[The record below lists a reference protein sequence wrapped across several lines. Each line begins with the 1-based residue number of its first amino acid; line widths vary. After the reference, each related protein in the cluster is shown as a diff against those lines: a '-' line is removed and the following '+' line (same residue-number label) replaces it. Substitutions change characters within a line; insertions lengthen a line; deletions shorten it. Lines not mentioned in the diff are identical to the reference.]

1 MLIWEA
7 DFYRC
12 PLQDERGQ
20 PLWELFICDPAG
32 SWRYT
37 AFCPQS
43 SASANWLVEQLQ
55 QLVNSGQAL
64 PERIAVFR
72 PQAFS
77 LLETAGNQLGIRVEP
92 TRNVPTLK
100 QWLQERS
107 REYSQLP
114 NYTGQ
119 PHNPLDL
126 EKPPPLPLPESLW
139 GEQWRFASLP
149 AAEIPEAFTGRMIP
163 ILEVPESLLPIQL
176 GLASTSPI
184 PGVVIDAGRASMR
197 LARWLQEARP
207 VALNYLTGA
216 PDGLI
221 LEAGLVDRWVVATFD
236 DPEVK
241 RAAQVYEQRKQ
252 LSKGLHFLL
261 VQPDNSGMTFSGFW
275 LLRLEH

>member
-1 MLIWEA
+1 MSVWEA

-12 PLQDERGQ
+12 PLQDEKGQ
-20 PLWELFICDPAG
+20 SLWELFVCDPAG
-32 SWRYT
+32 SLRYS

-43 SASANWLVEQLQ
+43 AANAGWLVEQLQ
-55 QLVNSGQAL
+55 PLLDSGP
-64 PERIAVFR
+64 PETIKVFR
-72 PQAFS
+72 PQTFS
-77 LLETAGNQLGIRVEP
+77 LLETAGDRLGIRVEP
-92 TRNVPTLK
+92 TRHVPTLK

-119 PHNPLDL
+119 PYNPLDL
-126 EKPPPLPLPESLW
+126 DKPPPLPLPDSLW

-163 ILEVPESLLPIQL
+163 ILEMPESLLPIQL
-176 GLASTSPI
+176 GIASTSPI
-184 PGVVIDAGRASMR
+184 PGVVIDAGRLSMR
-197 LARWLQEARP
+197 LARWLQEAHP
-207 VALNYLTGA
+207 VALNYVAGA

-241 RAAQVYEQRKQ
+241 RAAQTYEQRKQ
-252 LSKGLHFLL
+252 LSNGLHFLL
-261 VQPDNSGMTFSGFW
+261 VQPDDSGMTFSGFW
-275 LLRLEH
+275 LLRLDS